1 MKQEA
6 DFRDVMLIEKSGHC
20 GLWYV

>member
-6 DFRDVMLIEKSGHC
+6 DFRDVMIQNEMSD
-20 GLWYV
+20 